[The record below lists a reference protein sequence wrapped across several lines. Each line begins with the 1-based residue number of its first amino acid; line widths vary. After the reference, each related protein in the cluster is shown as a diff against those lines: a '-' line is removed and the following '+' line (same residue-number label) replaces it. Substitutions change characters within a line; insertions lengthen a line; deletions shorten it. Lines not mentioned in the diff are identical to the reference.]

1 MSSNPNKEIH
11 QPAHTNL
18 NERYDSERVYNIS
31 SVQSIHE
38 ANESSIQSVLSDI
51 QLMRLKGSNGAQLNV
66 DSIDNS
72 NDENEN
78 ENEFNTNNEY
88 GSIE

>member
-1 MSSNPNKEIH
+1 LSSNPNKEIH

-38 ANESSIQSVLSDI
+38 ANESSIQNDSLNI
-51 QLMRLKGSNGAQLNV
+51 QLMRLKGSNGAQSNL
-66 DSIDNS
+66 DSIEIS
-72 NDENEN
+72 NDEN

>member
-1 MSSNPNKEIH
+1 VTSNPNKQIH

-31 SVQSIHE
+31 SVLSIQK
-38 ANESSIQSVLSDI
+38 ANESSIQRVISDI
-51 QLMRLKGSNGAQLNV
+51 QLMRLKGSNRAQLNV

-72 NDENEN
+72 DDEN
-78 ENEFNTNNEY
+78 ENEFNTNNKY
-88 GSIE
+88 GSIK

>member
-1 MSSNPNKEIH
+1 VTSNPNKQIH

-31 SVQSIHE
+31 SVLSIQK
-38 ANESSIQSVLSDI
+38 ANESSIQRVISDI
-51 QLMRLKGSNGAQLNV
+51 QLMRLKGSNRAQLNV

-72 NDENEN
+72 DDEN

-88 GSIE
+88 GSIK

>member
-1 MSSNPNKEIH
+1 MTSNPNKQIH

-31 SVQSIHE
+31 SVLSIQK
-38 ANESSIQSVLSDI
+38 ANESSIQRVISDI
-51 QLMRLKGSNGAQLNV
+51 QLMRLKGSNRAQLNV

-72 NDENEN
+72 DDEN

-88 GSIE
+88 GSIK